1 MNLFSRRRRP
11 PHLGKYPMEKI
22 RRVDKTTTLIIE
34 DEVKR
39 VPRRADGFIRADHG
53 DFGEQQKQARIR
65 TGSSTTK
72 GAKVP
77 LNGAFGDNIRS
88 FIPLQDGDIA
98 VEKAPIPDDPELIAN
113 NMKSLAYFL
122 DADVVGICEAKD
134 YCWYS
139 HDRDGNKI
147 KARHQYAIV
156 ILIDQGFYTNDA
168 STGDDWIS
176 GSQSYRA
183 YLRGA
188 EIGNIIAAYIRNLGY
203 EARNHT
209 AMDSEVLHLPLI
221 LLAGLGELSRIGE
234 VVINPFIGPRFK
246 SVVVTTN
253 IPLKTDKPIDFGLQD
268 FCSKCQKC
276 ARECPV
282 GAIPYGDKIMYNGYE
297 TWKPDVPNC
306 TSYRVSNPKGAGCG
320 RCMKTCPWNNEG
332 ILAYRMVTWIAI
344 KIPFMRKFL
353 AWLDDFVGNGNQNET
368 HRWWFDLD
376 NDNGKIVI
384 PKATNEKGIHPDKK
398 QPKNHRISYYTVDS
412 LPKFDEKGAWPFD
425 RKGGW
430 ALKDTLETPEEA
442 RKRTEKTNNKPS

>member
-1 MNLFSRRRRP
+1 MNIFSRRKRP

-22 RRVDKTTTLIIE
+22 KRVEKTTTLIIE

-53 DFGEQQKQARIR
+53 DFGKKQKQARIR
-65 TGSSTTK
+65 TGSSTVK

-88 FIPLQDGDIA
+88 LIPLQDGEVA
-98 VEKAPIPDDPELIAN
+98 AEKAPISNDPEVIAN
-113 NMKSLAYFL
+113 NMKSLGYFL
-122 DADVVGICEAKD
+122 DADIIGICEAKER
-134 YCWYS
+134 CWYS
-139 HDRDGNKI
+139 HDKDGNAI
-147 KARHQYAIV
+147 EARHKYAIV
-156 ILIDQGFYTNDA
+156 MLIDQGFYTNDA

-188 EIGNIIAAYIRNLGY
+188 EIGNIMAAYIRNLGY
-203 EARNHT
+203 EARCHS
-209 AMDSEVLHLPLI
+209 AMDSQVLHLPLI
-221 LLAGLGELSRIGE
+221 MEAGLGELSRIGE
-234 VVINPFIGPRFK
+234 VVINPFLGPRFK

-253 IPLKTDKPIDFGLQD
+253 IPLKIDKPIDFGLQG
-268 FCSKCQKC
+268 FCSKCRKC

-332 ILAYRMVTWIAI
+332 IMVYRLAVWLAI
-344 KIPFMRKFL
+344 KLPFTRKFF
-353 AWLDDFVGNGNQNET
+353 AWMDDFVGNGNQNET

-376 NDNGKIVI
+376 NDNGKIVV
-384 PKATNEKGIHPDKK
+384 PKATNEKGIRPDKPI
-398 QPKNHRISYYTVDS
+398 PKNHRVSNYTVDM
-412 LPKFDEKGAWPFD
+412 LPKFDDLGAVPFD

-430 ALKDTLETPEEA
+430 ELKDTLETPEQA
-442 RKRTEKTNNKPS
+442 RKRVKNKQT